1 MDFVLAKSL
10 KNLLL
15 FPIALHALTLLA
27 RLGMLEQTETTISAM
42 LSETHISFHKGISP
56 GLPNFIRYK

>member
-1 MDFVLAKSL
+1 MDFVLAKCL
-10 KNLLL
+10 KNLLI

-42 LSETHISFHKGISP
+42 VSENPFHFKTAFLQAIHA
-56 GLPNFIRYK
+56 